1 MQNAPKFSLKMLREG
16 RSFLLFRSWPP
27 EGSSAAFIHQL
38 DLFRG
43 DKRGNRRQ
51 PNLFERTSVSLGGL
65 ASWRRRSA
73 GAHLAVELGLLLQAK
88 VLGGV
93 GHDGEGGFWIVPEWK
108 EESRGSAW

>member
-16 RSFLLFRSWPP
+16 RSFLLFRSWPL

-73 GAHLAVELGLLLQAK
+73 GGAPEPTWLLSW
-88 VLGGV
+88 VCCFRRRFSGV
-93 GHDGEGGFWIVPEWK
+93 SVTMVK
-108 EESRGSAW
+108 EVFG

>member
-1 MQNAPKFSLKMLREG
+1 MLPSSPQNATRREE
-16 RSFLLFRSWPP
+16 LPP
-27 EGSSAAFIHQL
+27 IPQLATRGQLSCVIHQL

-43 DKRGNRRQ
+43 DKWGNRRQ
-51 PNLFERTSVSLGGL
+51 PNLFERTSVSLDGM

-108 EESRGSAW
+108 EENRGSAW